1 MSSLT
6 GNQIQNSYQGL
17 IKTENNGNISG
28 GSDIKLTDGEGNGI
42 GIELR
47 PTGALNSLVGFSNV
61 DDTFKRGAIDIQNV
75 NFDITQ
81 FPMAPFNT
89 FSGVAFTDVNDAL
102 TGSIV
107 QNRYGGITLGNNV
120 PAQPYI
126 FTDFVGTARVDIN
139 NFGNVN
145 NSDNWL
151 TGYNQSTNGLSFDN
165 GTRDLTLSRNNDS
178 DLVVNIPGGGGGGGS
193 QEVRSLQ
200 SVRPIG
206 QNGFGNIETTY
217 KMTHQTTGYGTQN
230 YQITSGTEFMV
241 IPFTEVE
248 GFTIDDIAFQ
258 VGGGIAGAT
267 TNIHLYKAV
276 VKTVNLFGGGTQEV
290 LDGTFVADLATNV
303 DCSTSGMKFI
313 GGIGQVL
320 PAAADNLYFF
330 LYRMANA
337 TGVNMAGYNNS
348 EVINPNNSIYM
359 AGTTSYRFVT
369 WQSGGGSSAPTDLDL
384 QSMSAST
391 GAGLIRTLYT
401 TKA

>member
-1 MSSLT
+1 MASLT
-6 GNQIQNSYQGL
+6 GQQIQNSYQGL
-17 IKTENNGNISG
+17 IKTENNGIV
-28 GSDIKLTDGEGNGI
+28 GSANDVKLTDGEGNGI

-61 DDTFKRGAIDIQNV
+61 DDTFKRGGIDIQNV
-75 NFDITQ
+75 NFNINNS
-81 FPMAPFNT
+81 PMAPFNT

-107 QNRYGGITLGNNV
+107 QNRFGGITLGNNV

-126 FTDFVGTARVDIN
+126 FTDFVGTARIDMN
-139 NFGNVN
+139 GFGNVN

-151 TGYNQSTNGLSFDN
+151 TGYNQSANGLSFDN

-193 QEVRSLQ
+193 QEVRSLS

-206 QNGFGNIETTY
+206 QAGFGLIETTY
-217 KMTHQTTGYGTQN
+217 KMTHMTTGYGTQN
-230 YQITSGTEFMV
+230 YVISSDTEFMA

-248 GFTIDDIAFQ
+248 GYTIDDIAFQ
-258 VGGGIAGAT
+258 VGTGVAGAT

-276 VKTVNLFGGGTQEV
+276 AKTVNLQGGGTQEV
-290 LDGTFVADLATNV
+290 LDGTFVADLATNI
-303 DCSTSGMKFI
+303 DCSTSGMKFVS
-313 GGIGQVL
+313 GIGQVL

-330 LYRMANA
+330 LYRMANGN
-337 TGVNMAGYNNS
+337 GVNMTQYSNS
-348 EVINPNNSIYM
+348 QVINPNNSVFM
-359 AGTTSYRFVT
+359 SGTTSYRFVT
-369 WQSGGGSSAPTDLDL
+369 WQSGGNTSAPTDLDL

-391 GAGLIRTLYT
+391 GSGLIRTLYS